1 MKDKNKTKESN
12 RESAEPHQK
21 IFRLETAEIRNQTIE
36 GLILFKSII
45 NQSNDAILVID
56 PETSHFITA
65 NDKACSNLGY
75 SHDELMEI
83 GVTDIEA
90 ILPDNFSWN
99 EHVKE
104 VKKKGYMVLEGIHKR
119 KNGTT
124 FPVEVNVK
132 FVVVGEKNYM
142 VAIARDI
149 TERKESEKNNR
160 ILSLV
165 TEQSTASVVITNSNG
180 IIEYV
185 NSKFTEDTGYNPE
198 EVIGKNPRVLKSG
211 VHSSEF
217 YKNLWGTIKS
227 GKVWQNDICNKK
239 KNGELFWELV
249 SISPIKDPEGEVSH
263 FVAVKI
269 DATER
274 KRVEEELKLLQ
285 TLTYAIA
292 ESKDFISALN
302 ITIRKVCE
310 STGWVYGE
318 AWIPYADGTYLEYGN
333 ARYCAVK
340 DIEIFAE
347 ESKKFKFLPGVGLPG
362 RVWISK
368 KPEWIHDVTLNGNF
382 PRKQLAMEVGLKS
395 AVAIP
400 ITADNEVV
408 AILDFMTHKVRK
420 EDERLIG
427 LISTIASQLGIIF
440 KRKQIENLLLQSEAK
455 LKNIMES
462 VPIGIAVSTPEG
474 IIIEANPTL
483 VKILGYN
490 SKDELLKIPS
500 INHYNNI
507 NDREKL
513 IKLLQKN
520 NVVKDYEAKFKQKDG
535 TLVWCS
541 LNVIIQRT
549 EKGSQLITTFNDI
562 TEHKKLEAQIRHSQK
577 MDALGQLTGGIAH
590 DFNNI
595 LTAIMGYAN
604 ILQIKMRKDDPLRV
618 NADTILESSKK
629 AANLI
634 QNLLA
639 FSRKQ
644 LIHLKAVNL
653 KDIIADTSKILAR
666 VIREDIELKINLL
679 DKDLTVMADEIQ
691 IEQVLINLATNAGD
705 AMPNGGVLTIGAQS
719 VEIDNNFINIYGY
732 GKAGRYGLI
741 TVTDT
746 GIGMDEN
753 IKKKIFEPFFTTKE
767 VGKGTGLGLAMAYGI
782 IKQHEGYIDLYS
794 KPGKGTTF
802 KIYLPLVKPLQEKI
816 KQEETIKQRED
827 VILID
832 SGKLILVAEDNEDIR
847 KLIVT
852 ALKNYEYTVIEA
864 VDGDDAVEKFKKDKD
879 KINLAILDVI
889 MPKKNGKE
897 VCDVM
902 MKISPDIK
910 VLFMSGYTSDV
921 IEMED
926 MIEKEVSYISKPFT
940 QTEFLRKIREIL
952 S

>member
-1 MKDKNKTKESN
+1 MKDKDKTKEFN

-21 IFRLETAEIRNQTIE
+21 IFRLETTEIRNETIE

-75 SHDELMEI
+75 SHDELIEM
-83 GVTDIEA
+83 GVIDIEA
-90 ILPDNFSWN
+90 ILPDSFSWS

-104 VKKKGYMVLEGIHKR
+104 VQKKGYMVLEGIHKR

-132 FVVVGEKNYM
+132 FVVAGNKNYM

-149 TERKESEKNNR
+149 TERKEDEKKLR

-165 TEQSTASVVITNSNG
+165 TERSTASVVITNSNG

-185 NSKFTEDTGYNPE
+185 NSKFSEDTGYKPE

-211 VHSSEF
+211 VHSAEF
-217 YKNLWGTIKS
+217 YKNLWVTIKS

-249 SISPIKDPEGEVSH
+249 SISPIKNPEGEISN

-274 KRVEEELKLLQ
+274 KRAEEELKLLR
-285 TLTYAIA
+285 TLSYSIV
-292 ESKDFISALN
+292 ESKNFISALD

-318 AWIPYADGTYLEYGN
+318 AWIPSADGTYLEYGN
-333 ARYCAVK
+333 ARYCIVK

-347 ESKKFKFLPGVGLPG
+347 ESIKFKFPPGVGLPG

-368 KPEWIHDVTLNGNF
+368 KPEWMRDVTLNGNF
-382 PRKQLAMEVGLKS
+382 PRKQIAMEVGLKS

-400 ITADNEVV
+400 IIADNEVV
-408 AILDFMTHKVRK
+408 AILDFMAHEVKK

-427 LISTIASQLGIIF
+427 LISTIASQLGMIF
-440 KRKQIENLLLQSEAK
+440 KRKQIENLLIQSEAK

-462 VPIGIAVSTPEG
+462 VPIGISVSTIEG
-474 IIIEANPTL
+474 IIIDANPTL

-490 SKDELLKIPS
+490 SKDELLKIPFT
-500 INHYNNI
+500 NHYNNI
-507 NDREKL
+507 NDREEL

-520 NVVKDYEAKFKQKDG
+520 NVVKDFEAKFRCKDG
-535 TLVWCS
+535 MIIWCS
-541 LNVIIQRT
+541 LNVVIQIT
-549 EKGSQLITTFNDI
+549 EKGSQLITTFNDV
-562 TEHKKLEAQIRHSQK
+562 TEHKKLESQIRHSQK
-577 MDALGQLTGGIAH
+577 MDAVGQLTGGIAH

-604 ILQIKMRKDDPLRV
+604 ILQIKMKKDDPLRV
-618 NADTILESSKK
+618 NADIILESAKK

-644 LIHLKAVNL
+644 LIHLKPVNL
-653 KDIIADTSKILAR
+653 KVIITNTSMILER
-666 VIREDIELKINLL
+666 VIREDIELKINIL
-679 DKDLTVMADEIQ
+679 DKDLTVMADEVQ
-691 IEQVLINLATNAGD
+691 IEQVLINLATNARD
-705 AMPNGGVLTIGAQS
+705 AMPNGGVLTIGVQPA
-719 VEIDNNFINIYGY
+719 EIDNNFINMYGY
-732 GKAGRYGLI
+732 GKVGKYGLI

-767 VGKGTGLGLAMAYGI
+767 AGTGLGLAMAYGI
-782 IKQHEGYIDLYS
+782 IKQHEGYIDLHS
-794 KPGKGTTF
+794 KHGKGTTF
-802 KIYLPLVKPLQEKI
+802 NIYLPLVKPIQEII
-816 KQEETIKQRED
+816 KREEETIKQRED
-827 VILID
+827 VITID
-832 SGKLILVAEDNEDIR
+832 SNKSILVAEDNEAIR

-852 ALKNYEYTVIEA
+852 ALKNCGCNVIEA
-864 VDGDDAVEKFKKDKD
+864 IDGDDAIEKFKKDKD

-902 MKISPDIK
+902 MKISSDIK
-910 VLFMSGYTSDV
+910 VLFMSGYTADT

-926 MIEKEVSYISKPFT
+926 MTKKGLSYISKPFT
-940 QTEFLRKIREIL
+940 QTEFMKKVKDIL
-952 S
+952 G